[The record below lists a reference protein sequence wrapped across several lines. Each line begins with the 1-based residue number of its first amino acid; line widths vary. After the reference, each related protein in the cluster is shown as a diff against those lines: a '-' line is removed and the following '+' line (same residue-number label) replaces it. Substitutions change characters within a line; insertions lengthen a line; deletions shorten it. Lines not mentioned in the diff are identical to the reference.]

1 MNCYQCYI
9 FEQVFASNDYGNCGN
24 KHTSTYL
31 GGGSMIEFSRG
42 KEFPNEESYHC
53 YGVRTYSYGQC
64 SGSDCVKKVARTYK
78 VMALRRI
85 QLRIEGNEF
94 YTIIRLN
101 PSLIEIRL

>member
-53 YGVRTYSYGQC
+53 YGVRTYSHGEYFKDGYG
-64 SGSDCVKKVARTYK
+64 TYK
-78 VMALRRI
+78 VVALRRI

-101 PSLIEIRL
+101 PPVIEIRL

>member
-53 YGVRTYSYGQC
+53 YGVRTYSHGEYWNDDG
-64 SGSDCVKKVARTYK
+64 RYYK
-78 VMALRRI
+78 VVALRRI

-101 PSLIEIRL
+101 PPVIEIRL